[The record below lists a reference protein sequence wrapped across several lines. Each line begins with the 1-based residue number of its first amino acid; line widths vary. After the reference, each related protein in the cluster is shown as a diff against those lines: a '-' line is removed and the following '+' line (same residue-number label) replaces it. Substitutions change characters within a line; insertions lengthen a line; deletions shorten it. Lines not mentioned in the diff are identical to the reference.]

1 MVFQRLLVFF
11 ATVIDKIAT
20 AILPKSWASELRVL
34 VHLAVH
40 PVIGDTHK
48 ARLES
53 FYGAQAADYDAFRKR
68 LLQGRE
74 QLVTEALTAAGGG
87 GGVWVDLGGGT
98 GANLDM
104 AGDEVVMSFA
114 KVYVVDLCGPL
125 LKVARERCAARGWH
139 NVECVEA
146 DATTWLP
153 DEGRGKVDLVTF
165 SYSLTMI
172 PDWFAAVDHAAAL
185 LADDGVVG
193 AVDFYVA
200 RKHPAVGWGRHG
212 WLTRTFWP
220 VRTPPPP
227 PPRDAAPLTPHTLPF
242 AGVVRQRQRL
252 SLVGAPAVPPQDLC
266 AVEGPRAREPR
277 AVHRAAAARG
287 AVLHLRRQAEG
298 VAAIARSGPTSD
310 CVIY

>member
-1 MVFQRLLVFF
+1 MVFQRVLVLI
-11 ATVIDKIAT
+11 AALIDKIAT

-227 PPRDAAPLTPHTLPF
+227 PPPPRRRIAHATHPPLRRRGSPTTTSFSRRSTCRTSTRPLRRRRS
-242 AGVVRQRQRL
+242 A
-252 SLVGAPAVPPQDLC
+252 SS
-266 AVEGPRAREPR
+266 
-277 AVHRAAAARG
+277 RAACRTLG
-287 AVLHLRRQAEG
+287 CCCPRCRT
-298 VAAIARSGPTSD
+298 TSSSAS
-310 CVIY
+310 

>member
-172 PDWFAAVDHAAAL
+172 PDWFAAVDHAAA
-185 LADDGVVG
+185 
-193 AVDFYVA
+193 
-200 RKHPAVGWGRHG
+200 
-212 WLTRTFWP
+212 
-220 VRTPPPP
+220 
-227 PPRDAAPLTPHTLPF
+227 AAC
-242 AGVVRQRQRL
+242 
-252 SLVGAPAVPPQDLC
+252 APARRC
-266 AVEGPRAREPR
+266 A
-277 AVHRAAAARG
+277 
-287 AVLHLRRQAEG
+287 
-298 VAAIARSGPTSD
+298 
-310 CVIY
+310 

>member
-98 GANLDM
+98 GANLEM

-125 LKVARERCAARGWH
+125 LKVARAGGARLAQRRVRRGRRDDVAAR
-139 NVECVEA
+139 
-146 DATTWLP
+146 
-153 DEGRGKVDLVTF
+153 R
-165 SYSLTMI
+165 
-172 PDWFAAVDHAAAL
+172 
-185 LADDGVVG
+185 
-193 AVDFYVA
+193 
-200 RKHPAVGWGRHG
+200 
-212 WLTRTFWP
+212 
-220 VRTPPPP
+220 
-227 PPRDAAPLTPHTLPF
+227 
-242 AGVVRQRQRL
+242 
-252 SLVGAPAVPPQDLC
+252 
-266 AVEGPRAREPR
+266 GPRQGRPR
-277 AVHRAAAARG
+277 
-287 AVLHLRRQAEG
+287 
-298 VAAIARSGPTSD
+298 RSRTR
-310 CVIY
+310 

>member
-1 MVFQRLLVFF
+1 MVFQRILVLI
-11 ATVIDKIAT
+11 AALIDKIAT

-220 VRTPPPP
+220 VRRRRRRRRLTAHATPPPLRRRGSP
-227 PPRDAAPLTPHTLPF
+227 TTTSFSLRSTCRTSTRPLRRRRS
-242 AGVVRQRQRL
+242 A
-252 SLVGAPAVPPQDLC
+252 SS
-266 AVEGPRAREPR
+266 
-277 AVHRAAAARG
+277 RAACRT
-287 AVLHLRRQAEG
+287 
-298 VAAIARSGPTSD
+298 SGCCCPRCRTTSSSAS
-310 CVIY
+310 

>member
-11 ATVIDKIAT
+11 ATIIDKIAT

-220 VRTPPPP
+220 VRTPPPRRCRRAP
-227 PPRDAAPLTPHTLPF
+227 PNRSRHTPSPSQAWFANDNVFLSSEHLPYLHKTFAPSK
-242 AGVVRQRQRL
+242 VRELASRVPYIGL
-252 SLVGAPAVPPQDLC
+252 LLPAVPYYIFVGKLK
-266 AVEGPRAREPR
+266 G
-277 AVHRAAAARG
+277 
-287 AVLHLRRQAEG
+287 
-298 VAAIARSGPTSD
+298 
-310 CVIY
+310 